1 MAKVYL
7 RSTNPRV
14 FERATQN
21 HSMSFFETVPLAP
34 PDPILGLTIAFRR
47 EERQHKINL
56 GVGLY
61 MTDELSTPV
70 LASVK
75 SAESLLLGSEKS
87 KEYLPI
93 EGDYHYLEFMGSMVF
108 GKKIWTK
115 EKGRIAA
122 FQTVGGTGALKIGGT
137 FLKEERG
144 KDIYISTP
152 TWPNHQGVFSNCGL
166 KVENYPY
173 YDAKQHNIDVE
184 NWIACLEKLT
194 PGTVVVMHAS
204 CHNPTGYDPTPEQ
217 WETLCA
223 LFKAKELIAFFDFA
237 YQGFGHGIE
246 EDAEA
251 IRHFVENGLEIVVA
265 VSNAKNFSIYG
276 ERIGCLF
283 IVARTEKIVTHV
295 SSRVKQMIR
304 VNYSN
309 PPMHGAKV
317 VACILGTSSLRQR
330 WEGELKEMR
339 ERIHALRLEFTK
351 SLLAKSKFVD
361 YNHLRKGNGMFC
373 YTGLTQA
380 QVDRMIKEYAIYL
393 PNDGRINICGLN
405 QNNLDDVVNAV
416 VAVSQ

>member
-1 MAKVYL
+1 
-7 RSTNPRV
+7 
-14 FERATQN
+14 
-21 HSMSFFETVPLAP
+21 MSFFEAVPLAP
-34 PDPILGLTIAFRR
+34 PDPILGLTIAFHQDP
-47 EERQHKINL
+47 RQHKINL

-61 MTDELSTPV
+61 MTDDLKTPV

-75 SAESLLLGSEKS
+75 SAESLLLDSEKS

-93 EGDYHYLEFMGSMVF
+93 DGDRHYLESMGLMVF
-108 GKKIWTK
+108 GKEIWTK

-137 FLKEERG
+137 FLKEEREQ
-144 KDIYISTP
+144 DIYISTP

-173 YDAKQHNIDVE
+173 YDTKKHQVDFE

-194 PGTVVVMHAS
+194 SGTVVVMHAA
-204 CHNPTGYDPTPEQ
+204 CHNPTGCDPTLEQ
-217 WETLCA
+217 WETLSA
-223 LFKAKELIAFFDFA
+223 LFKNKNLIAFFDFA
-237 YQGFGHGIE
+237 YQGLGRGIE

-251 IRHFVENGLEIVVA
+251 IRHFAKNGLEIFVA
-265 VSNAKNFSIYG
+265 VSNAKNLSIYG
-276 ERIGCLF
+276 ERAGCLF
-283 IVARTEKIVTHV
+283 IVAKTEKIAGHV

-317 VACILGTSSLRQR
+317 AACILSSSSLRRR
-330 WEGELKEMR
+330 WEDELKEMR
-339 ERIHALRLEFTK
+339 ERIHLLRLELAK
-351 SLLAKSKFVD
+351 NLAAKSKRVD
-361 YNHLRKGNGMFC
+361 YSYLRKGNGMFC
-373 YTGLTQA
+373 YTGLTQM
-380 QVDRMIKEYAIYL
+380 QVGRMIKEYAIYL

-405 QNNLDDVVNAV
+405 QNNLDDVVNAI